1 MLFSVVFVSCVDTV
15 NPDNV
20 GGTTDS
26 DNQGGDGTTD
36 SGNQG
41 GDGNTDSGNHGGG
54 ETDYT
59 TDIEYADELALS
71 YNRLEN
77 ADLSFNFEITPAIAE
92 SANGL
97 YNSSYVPD
105 MAEDNG
111 DGTTYTV
118 KKEDF
123 YNKFEDYVPE
133 GYFDSEEQYLKSL
146 SDMAKEIVDFV
157 VDNITVLNRVVNYYS
172 KSYYL
177 GYDKEND
184 VVTVCRQTKYSDS
197 ELVEIE
203 KIIVYYDE
211 DGDEVVKMDRMS
223 YYPENKTDSVRIDNV
238 IYCADKFY
246 GFAQG
251 SRNDGDGTYGTFN
264 YTYAFNTDGYWRA
277 VRGHYDVDNAYLTKE
292 GEYSSANGSLYLDFL
307 LENQSGFFYLTENLK
322 AYRNGE
328 YISNTEASKD
338 DVMAFETSKSASDG
352 VWYNYPGSVTFDFR
366 YLDGWDEVSVS
377 SEQNLDY
384 YGSGTYFIMCKG
396 YGDYI
401 LLSNGTKITPWSR
414 WYKDKGWAIC
424 NYVEGTISDG
434 YVDEQGNPI
443 FVSEDEDYIAVTRF
457 EGYCSPITDEMYTG
471 FFDMHYFGDESNCLS
486 MFDEFMKANGLSYLG
501 NEDIFANLEVLD
513 ENKSAYTSDV
523 FENIFGK
530 DFSYESLVSIYNG
543 RVEDF
548 DALAEELNNV
558 WNVQDIVAFEEMP
571 ERPADM
577 GLINIADSVSGQATF
592 SQTSADFS
600 AVQATI
606 TKKVILR
613 EGRTYGIYV
622 GFGNGEGAVDLGIS
636 DKQTYSLQEMTFAG
650 KSVSLPSVIREGVYE
665 LKMFFGKYEDDKWL
679 RLSEI
684 ADVPVAEFTSFSI
697 EIPADGGKF
706 VNTYSYVDGN
716 AVLTVT
722 FVDTAAPSI
731 TYNGATVG
739 DSVVVTVDG
748 EITAKEVAEMFT
760 ANDVYDGAIVVSAA
774 NFALNGTS
782 LSENSKVSEGEY
794 ILTVSDKAGNFA
806 TITVT
811 AAKAD

>member
-1 MLFSVVFVSCVDTV
+1 MNKKLLAVLSCLVLVFCFMFTCCVDVGKTE
-15 NPDNV
+15 NG
-20 GGTTDS
+20 GGTTDD
-26 DNQGGDGTTD
+26 DNQ
-36 SGNQG
+36 NK
-41 GDGNTDSGNHGGG
+41 G

-71 YNRLEN
+71 YDRLEN
-77 ADLSFNFEITPAIAE
+77 ADLSFNFEITPVVAE

-105 MAEDNG
+105 MTEDNG
-111 DGTTYTV
+111 DGTIYTI
-118 KKEDF
+118 KQEDF

-157 VDNITVLNRVVNYYS
+157 VDNITVLNRVVNYYL

-184 VVTVCRQTKYSDS
+184 VVTVCRQSKYSDS
-197 ELVEIE
+197 GLVEIE

-223 YYPENKTDSVRIDNV
+223 YYPGSKTDSVRIDNV
-238 IYCADKFY
+238 IYCAGKSY

-264 YTYAFNTDGYWRA
+264 YTYAYNTDGYWRA
-277 VRGHYDVDNAYLTKE
+277 VRGHYNPDSVYLTKE
-292 GEYSSANGSLYLDFL
+292 GEYNSANGGLYLDFL

-328 YISNTEASKD
+328 YITDTAASKD
-338 DVMAFETSKSASDG
+338 DVMVFETSKISSDG

-377 SEQNLDY
+377 SEQNLEDY
-384 YGSGTYFIMCKG
+384 GNGTYFIICRG

-414 WYKDKGWAIC
+414 WDKDKGWAIS
-424 NYVEGTISDG
+424 NYTEGTVSDG
-434 YVDEQGNPI
+434 FVDEQGNPI
-443 FVSEDEDYIAVTRF
+443 TVSEDEDYIAVSQF
-457 EGYCSPITDEMYTG
+457 EGYCDSITDEMYTG
-471 FFDMHYFGDESNCLS
+471 FFYLHYFGETQNCLS

-501 NEDIFANLEVLD
+501 NKDIFKEIKSIEVD
-513 ENKSAYTSDV
+513 KATYTSEV
-523 FENIFGK
+523 FANIFGK
-530 DFSYESLVSIYNG
+530 DFSYENLVEIYSD
-543 RVEDF
+543 RVKDF
-548 DALAEELNNV
+548 DALVEELDNL

-571 ERPADM
+571 ERPADI
-577 GLINIADSVSGQATF
+577 GLTNLADSVSGKATL

-600 AVQATI
+600 AVQTTI
-606 TKKVILR
+606 KKKVILR
-613 EGRTYGIYV
+613 EGKTYGIFV

-636 DKQTYSLQEMTFAG
+636 DKQTYSLQDMTFAG

-665 LKMFFGKYEDDKWL
+665 LKMFFGKSEDGKWL

-684 ADVPVAEFTSFSI
+684 ADVPVAEFTAFSI
-697 EIPADGGKF
+697 EIPAEGGKF
-706 VNTYSYVDGN
+706 VNSYSYADGK

-722 FVDTAAPSI
+722 FVDTLAPSI
-731 TYNGATVG
+731 IYNGAIAG
-739 DSVVVTVDG
+739 ESVSVAIAA
-748 EITAKEVAEMFT
+748 EITAKELADMFK
-760 ANDVYDGAIVVSAA
+760 ANDVRDGAIAVTAA
-774 NFALNGTS
+774 DFALNGTS
-782 LSENSKVSEGEY
+782 LSENSKVAEGEY
-794 ILTVSDKAGNFA
+794 VLTVSDKAGNVA
-806 TITVT
+806 TVT
-811 AAKAD
+811 VKVAKAD